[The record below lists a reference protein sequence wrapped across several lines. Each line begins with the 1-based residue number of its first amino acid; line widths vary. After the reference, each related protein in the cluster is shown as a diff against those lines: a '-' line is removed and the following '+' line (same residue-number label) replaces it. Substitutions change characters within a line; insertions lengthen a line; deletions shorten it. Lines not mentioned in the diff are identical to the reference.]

1 MSKIAKDAN
10 NMTECLFL
18 PGHYVRSAESTR
30 QIMAARDGVTTLAG
44 FHAWKRSRAAA
55 KSN

>member
-1 MSKIAKDAN
+1 MSKTAN

-30 QIMAARDGVTTLAG
+30 QIMAAREGVTTLAG
-44 FHAWKRSRAAA
+44 FHAWKRNRAAA
-55 KSN
+55 